1 MRWWY
6 FIEPVLQFT
15 SKSDE
20 SYHLREKCFQNSNS
34 HSQTKRPEPSDGF
47 LKYLEDEVSGRI
59 ADMEHPQCAEAIWY
73 GATTE
78 KEEQWKDT
86 TKFKI
91 WKMFC
96 CLKQQSQNLLVQ
108 LCPPVFPFWQKNRQ
122 EGPGINLNVW
132 AQTRLGFRIFT
143 ITLKNYK
150 RQSTTSVRIS
160 FLAWIDKVKICFTAA
175 WKTHQTNH
183 RRRIRQCYLQL
194 YIMK

>member
-1 MRWWY
+1 MLKLFFIQEWMVNEVKKCGDSSNNCWIRWVKILEKTFSKLCFVKYLESMRWWY
-6 FIEPVLQFT
+6 FTKPFFQFT

-20 SYHLREKCFQNSNS
+20 SYHLREKYFQKSNS

-78 KEEQWKDT
+78 KGEQWKDT

-143 ITLKNYK
+143 IT
-150 RQSTTSVRIS
+150 
-160 FLAWIDKVKICFTAA
+160 
-175 WKTHQTNH
+175 
-183 RRRIRQCYLQL
+183 
-194 YIMK
+194 

>member
-1 MRWWY
+1 
-6 FIEPVLQFT
+6 
-15 SKSDE
+15 
-20 SYHLREKCFQNSNS
+20 
-34 HSQTKRPEPSDGF
+34 
-47 LKYLEDEVSGRI
+47 
-59 ADMEHPQCAEAIWY
+59 MEHPQCAEAIWY

-78 KEEQWKDT
+78 KGEQWKDT

-91 WKMFC
+91 WKMVC

-108 LCPPVFPFWQKNRQ
+108 LCSPVFPFWQKNRQ

-160 FLAWIDKVKICFTAA
+160 FLAWIDKVKIF
-175 WKTHQTNH
+175 
-183 RRRIRQCYLQL
+183 LQQHGKHTKPITEEESDNVI
-194 YIMK
+194 YSCI

>member
-1 MRWWY
+1 MCWNLSSSGMNGQRSEEVRRQQQQLLDQVSEDFRKTFSKLCFVKYLESMRWWY

-20 SYHLREKCFQNSNS
+20 SYHLREKCFQKSNS

-78 KEEQWKDT
+78 KGEQWKDT

-108 LCPPVFPFWQKNRQ
+108 LCPPVFPFWQKKT
-122 EGPGINLNVW
+122 
-132 AQTRLGFRIFT
+132 A
-143 ITLKNYK
+143 K
-150 RQSTTSVRIS
+150 RVPALI
-160 FLAWIDKVKICFTAA
+160 
-175 WKTHQTNH
+175 
-183 RRRIRQCYLQL
+183 
-194 YIMK
+194 